1 MLTVLTKPAE
11 YPDFV
16 LGPGVIVDLPEHE
29 AQRLFEAQAAVEWA
43 GAPIEFGPIEF
54 GPIEFGPI
62 EFGKVKRKPRK
73 RKRRR

>member
-54 GPIEFGPI
+54 GPIEFG
-62 EFGKVKRKPRK
+62 KVKRKPRK